1 MSAPA
6 STGRGILPA
15 PGPLRPLAL
24 ATLLSRVGNGLL
36 MTVSVLYFNRI
47 IGLSI
52 AQVGLGLTVAG
63 LFGLL
68 SAVPLG
74 HLADRRG
81 PRGLFVVLS
90 LMVCAMSLVYLVV
103 QNFWQFLVVS
113 IVLTMIDR
121 GAGAVRAALIAAVTT
136 GAGRVA
142 ARAYLRAVTN
152 IGITVGAAIGAF
164 ALHFDTG
171 TAYRVMFVLDAVL
184 SSIAAFVVLAIPRVA
199 PQPHDDEGPV
209 WVALRDRG
217 YLAVAALN
225 AGMSIHYAVLD
236 VAIPLWVVDHTDAPR
251 WTVALLLIINTVVV
265 SLFQVRSSRGIADP
279 TTAARATRTAG
290 LLLLA
295 AMVLMAGATWGNA
308 AIAIGLLAVGALVQ
322 VIGELLQS
330 SGSFLLS
337 FDLAADH
344 AQGQYQ
350 GVWNTSMS
358 ISTMLAPTV
367 LALLPLGL
375 GVPGWIILGV
385 WFAVIGVLFVPVVRW
400 AAARSADRLAVPQ
413 SS

>member
-1 MSAPA
+1 MK
-6 STGRGILPA
+6 GLLPA

-24 ATLLSRVGNGLL
+24 ATLLSRIGNGLL

-47 IGLSI
+47 VGLSV
-52 AQVGLGLTVAG
+52 AQVGVGLTVAG

-81 PRGLFVVLS
+81 PRTLLVVLS
-90 LMVCAMSLVYLVV
+90 LLVSGLSLLYLLVET
-103 QNFWQFLVVS
+103 FWQFLAVA
-113 IVLTMIDR
+113 IVLTVIDR
-121 GAGAVRAALIAAVTT
+121 GAGAVRAALIAAVTQ
-136 GAGRVA
+136 GAAGRVA
-142 ARAYLRAVTN
+142 ARAYLRAITN
-152 IGITVGAAIGAF
+152 IGIMLGAGIGAL

-171 TAYRVMFVLDAVL
+171 TAYRVMFVLDSFL
-184 SSIAAFVVLAIPRVA
+184 SIVAAFVVFAVPRVE
-199 PQPHDDEGPV
+199 PQAKKADGPV
-209 WVALRDRG
+209 WIALRDRG
-217 YLAVAALN
+217 YLAVAGLN
-225 AGMSIHYAVLD
+225 AAMSIHYAVLD
-236 VAIPLWVVDHTDAPR
+236 VAIPLWVVDHTEAPR

-265 SLFQVRSSRGIADP
+265 ALFQVRSSRGIADP
-279 TTAARATRTAG
+279 ATAARATRTAG

-295 AMVLMAGATWGNA
+295 SMVLFAGASWGGVVVA
-308 AIAIGLLAVGALVQ
+308 VALLAVGALVQ

-330 SGSFLLS
+330 SGSFLLG
-337 FDLAADH
+337 FDLAADE

-358 ISTMLAPTV
+358 ISTMVAPTV

-385 WFAVIGVLFVPVVRW
+385 WFAVVGALFVPVVRW
-400 AAARSADRLAVPQ
+400 AAARRTATLVPAA
-413 SS
+413 